1 MSSPA
6 VRIRFIQAAKEGKLD
21 DLKKFVEQG
30 VSLNTTDSCGY
41 SALHWASAQG
51 QSEVINYLLFNGADY
66 SLKAKVLLFFFDS

>member
-30 VSLNTTDSCGY
+30 VSLNTTD
-41 SALHWASAQG
+41 
-51 QSEVINYLLFNGADY
+51 I
-66 SLKAKVLLFFFDS
+66 